1 MLFAHVVT
9 SPYFAG
15 RIFLRMQASDKDLF
29 TTLVSYSAG
38 SLTCRL
44 AGSLALAAAA
54 LFHGFL

>member
-1 MLFAHVVT
+1 MNKQRPESLLTLV
-9 SPYFAG
+9 SSQ
-15 RIFLRMQASDKDLF
+15 FLRLFNLF

-44 AGSLALAAAA
+44 AGSLALTAAA